1 MTCPGA
7 TEPTLECYVG
17 GLIYPSVEVEP
28 PLSEDQTGG
37 VWIVY
42 GSMTEGMSE
51 DVGGEVFDFY
61 VQDGRSAAASPQ
73 LDLYYSVL
81 QDDGGYMLKALA
93 TNRTLCS
100 NGWVRDECYVG
111 NLILTGLEL
120 TPNDEE
126 TVWGQLLNS
135 GTVKGYYI
143 ENPDYVRS
151 GWPDLRDLF
160 VTEANGEPPL
170 W

>member
-73 LDLYYSVL
+73 LDHSGERHKPMADKFRLFCLRVLWLY
-81 QDDGGYMLKALA
+81 
-93 TNRTLCS
+93 
-100 NGWVRDECYVG
+100 
-111 NLILTGLEL
+111 
-120 TPNDEE
+120 
-126 TVWGQLLNS
+126 
-135 GTVKGYYI
+135 
-143 ENPDYVRS
+143 
-151 GWPDLRDLF
+151 F
-160 VTEANGEPPL
+160 
-170 W
+170 